1 MLWAVVLKVWSVDF
15 RKVLKTLLGES
26 VSQKYFP
33 NNIKTL
39 LPFSQLTFS
48 LSAKAMINKASD
60 ILVESQQRRQ
70 IVLVVIVFTL
80 QYQLGKKK
88 KATLLQNILDEK
100 QARKKN
106 PANLIKA
113 WHFDICCANILNNK
127 IECAHETLLLLMKN
141 QNIGGSHYGTMGLM
155 ASL

>member
-1 MLWAVVLKVWSVDF
+1 M
-15 RKVLKTLLGES
+15 
-26 VSQKYFP
+26 
-33 NNIKTL
+33 KTL
-39 LPFSQLTFS
+39 LPYAQVTYPLMT
-48 LSAKAMINKASD
+48 KAMINKASD

-113 WHFDICCANILNNK
+113 
-127 IECAHETLLLLMKN
+127 
-141 QNIGGSHYGTMGLM
+141 
-155 ASL
+155 

>member
-1 MLWAVVLKVWSVDF
+1 
-15 RKVLKTLLGES
+15 
-26 VSQKYFP
+26 
-33 NNIKTL
+33 
-39 LPFSQLTFS
+39 
-48 LSAKAMINKASD
+48 MINKASD

-113 WHFDICCANILNNK
+113 
-127 IECAHETLLLLMKN
+127 
-141 QNIGGSHYGTMGLM
+141 
-155 ASL
+155 